1 MSMDPA
7 DLGPTSEKQAGH
19 LLVNLGFSG
28 LPENQRQFNSYRS
41 LWGIWGLY
49 QNFVHT
55 SNLSGRTV
63 CPESPK
69 SELKNKRNIEIQNC
83 KHFALWESKNP
94 SFSKNKNVKMEP
106 LTIST
111 QWHAYFPVFY
121 SIYNSFLGFFEKP
134 EKTGSLTSA

>member
-1 MSMDPA
+1 MDPGKVKSMRRTA
-7 DLGPTSEKQAGH
+7 LRHGKLNIVWTKRAFGKAYASCNASSTETKTGF

-63 CPESPK
+63 CPEIPK
-69 SELKNKRNIEIQNC
+69 PESKNKKKTLKFQIENMLLRGG
-83 KHFALWESKNP
+83 ATNP
-94 SFSKNKNVKMEP
+94 SFSKNKNV
-106 LTIST
+106 
-111 QWHAYFPVFY
+111 
-121 SIYNSFLGFFEKP
+121 
-134 EKTGSLTSA
+134 